1 MPLMQKLLIA
11 LAIAATS
18 LPLLAADTG
27 QTRYKWRDTQGGLHY
42 TDTLPAEALQNGY
55 EVVDKNGYVIK
66 HVDRA
71 RTDEER
77 KSDAASAATQA
88 AERKQVQE
96 QTKADQQLLSA
107 YATEQDL
114 QAAQQ
119 SRLDVIDETIKNV
132 QLSQSD
138 QEKSLSEQ
146 LSHAASLERNG
157 KPVPLPVQQQ
167 IEVLR
172 KNIETQKGFIAR
184 KQQER
189 VDAGKKS
196 EAEIARYREV
206 RARQSGATQP

>member
-1 MPLMQKLLIA
+1 MSLMQRLLIA
-11 LAIAATS
+11 LAIVATS
-18 LPLLAADTG
+18 LPLLAANTG
-27 QTRYKWRDTQGGLHY
+27 QTRYKWRDAHGGLHY

-55 EVVDKNGYVIK
+55 DVVDKQGYVVK

-77 KSDAASAATQA
+77 KADKASAATQA
-88 AERKQVQE
+88 SERKQTQE
-96 QTKADQQLLSA
+96 QVKADQQLVSA
-107 YATEQDL
+107 YASEQDL

-146 LSHAASLERNG
+146 LAHAASLERNG

-172 KNIETQKGFIAR
+172 KNIYTQKAFIAR

-196 EAEIARYREV
+196 EAEIAHYREV